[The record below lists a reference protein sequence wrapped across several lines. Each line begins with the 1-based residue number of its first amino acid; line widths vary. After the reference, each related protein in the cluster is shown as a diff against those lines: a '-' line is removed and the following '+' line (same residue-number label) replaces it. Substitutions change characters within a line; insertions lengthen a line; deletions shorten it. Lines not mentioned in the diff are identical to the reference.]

1 MGFHGIETRR
11 QYVRP
16 VVAAEGDV
24 QRRFDEVVAE
34 LGYDLQPHEDAVPQM
49 VSQFVATVPR
59 RIDEA
64 AQRWQQVCAQP
75 AVAPALKKLRNDLLT
90 EDDRRSTLAEL
101 KAAVN
106 AVTGEDLAWGL
117 DAE

>member
-1 MGFHGIETRR
+1 MAKQMGFHGIETRR

-49 VSQFVATVPR
+49 VSQFA
-59 RIDEA
+59 E
-64 AQRWQQVCAQP
+64 
-75 AVAPALKKLRNDLLT
+75 
-90 EDDRRSTLAEL
+90 TLATLAGDLVRVEKL
-101 KAAVN
+101 GAQGRAHARRYDWDDVAERQERVYMQ
-106 AVTGEDLAWGL
+106 AVTEHTGTAKRATKWAGQ
-117 DAE
+117 